1 MFTDIYSNSSW
12 FFNYTTLTDEP
23 IITSAVSGEYDYEN
37 ANFGLDYHLPN
48 SEKNWIQGFKYTRV
62 DNDSD
67 LLGAVYLEGKE
78 ELNKFIIKSKL
89 GEIGFVSGTK
99 NELSTQ
105 VQADQSYFYFE
116 TNYHVKN
123 DMGNDYW
130 IIPNFNF
137 YVDSESRQRYSVG
150 LDLEKYLFNKLS
162 LGNRVSYTYYSNP
175 ENITDVKSAL
185 KNSTYAKGGLFN
197 FTGTLSY
204 DLIDFELKGP
214 NANIDKTSGISFS
227 LKKNKY

>member
-1 MFTDIYSNSSW
+1 
-12 FFNYTTLTDEP
+12 
-23 IITSAVSGEYDYEN
+23 
-37 ANFGLDYHLPN
+37 
-48 SEKNWIQGFKYTRV
+48 
-62 DNDSD
+62 
-67 LLGAVYLEGKE
+67 
-78 ELNKFIIKSKL
+78 
-89 GEIGFVSGTK
+89 
-99 NELSTQ
+99 
-105 VQADQSYFYFE
+105 
-116 TNYHVKN
+116 
-123 DMGNDYW
+123 MGNDYW